1 MQRSAGVRSPWT
13 AFTCASQG
21 REFGDRVGELGEDR
35 ALNELAQQQP
45 LMPSWIALDAVT
57 ALDAVLAILPYSMVA
72 TGWSLD
78 SLQHSRGCGLVTITE
93 TGISISGYA
102 RSRRTV
108 AWKRWHDLTSQS
120 QGSDG
125 VGSFKAQTFEQAR
138 RILYRVVRRV
148 RGQLWFH

>member
-1 MQRSAGVRSPWT
+1 M
-13 AFTCASQG
+13 
-21 REFGDRVGELGEDR
+21 GELGEDR

-72 TGWSLD
+72 KGW

-102 RSRRTV
+102 WSRRTV